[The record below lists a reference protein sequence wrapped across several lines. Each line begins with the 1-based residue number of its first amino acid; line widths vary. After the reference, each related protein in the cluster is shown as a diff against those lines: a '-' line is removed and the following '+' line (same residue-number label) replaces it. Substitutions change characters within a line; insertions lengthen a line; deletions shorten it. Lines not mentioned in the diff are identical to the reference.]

1 MGLAGGLWLW
11 DHSEGIAPQWR
22 DQGGQETESGNPT
35 VLPGLWHEC
44 IHDIKRWGIQF
55 LVVSSNMCSCPEIGQ
70 FWDLPVDL
78 PLRISRRLIMRY
90 HEYMLPFFPIL
101 MLRSFLGL
109 GRREKTEMLET
120 TGNRPENV
128 SPWNKWNHSKRRTFR
143 PRFNGSL
150 VPNPARLFLIF

>member
-1 MGLAGGLWLW
+1 MERSRRAG
-11 DHSEGIAPQWR
+11 DRIR
-22 DQGGQETESGNPT
+22 K
-35 VLPGLWHEC
+35 PGLS
-44 IHDIKRWGIQF
+44 
-55 LVVSSNMCSCPEIGQ
+55 LVYGMNAYKILKDGAYSFWWFRQICVLVPEIGQ

-128 SPWNKWNHSKRRTFR
+128 SPWNRWNLSKRRTFR

-150 VPNPARLFLIF
+150 VIGGGGAQTQPVCFLIF